1 MNALKLTLTASLV
14 AAAALVSV
22 IAAEGH
28 STPPAGTTAPQE
40 MAGTCHAKTHAKG
53 SDKASGP
60 VIGSPRERSNRPAV
74 LLSDAKGCCSTMK
87 KGAPMSCCK

>member
-28 STPPAGTTAPQE
+28 STPPAGTPAPQE
-40 MAGTCHAKTHAKG
+40 MAGSCHVKSHAKG

-60 VIGSPRERSNRPAV
+60 VVGSPRELSNRPAV
-74 LLSDAKGCCSTMK
+74 LLSDAKGCCATMK
-87 KGAPMSCCK
+87 KGAPTSCCK